1 MRTFIRHNEAGEILS
16 VSRTDIFPSHLATP
30 FGDLGPGEAVL
41 EVTGCE
47 EFAELKPEQ
56 IHDSYKVSVDTGKLI
71 KSR

>member
-16 VSRTDIFPSHLATP
+16 VSRTDLFSSHLATP

-41 EVTGCE
+41 EVTSREG
-47 EFAELKPEQ
+47 FAELNLEH